1 MLERFNDKYN
11 TLTSD
16 QKQVLKEF
24 INSVDSTPGL
34 RKFYN
39 IKITELKNTLS
50 AESKNIKDK
59 ATKVKITE
67 ISKFLTELNKTD
79 KVNSNNLVD
88 LLQYYDLVNEIKTAN
103 GQVQIKA

>member
-1 MLERFNDKYN
+1 
-11 TLTSD
+11 
-16 QKQVLKEF
+16 
-24 INSVDSTPGL
+24 L